1 MQLTSVQS
9 NAVNE
14 LIDFFSS
21 SYSNSQDKI
30 IEFKAPTG
38 SGKTFMLANFI
49 DKAISFNRELNSNQ
63 KIIFVIATLS
73 SADLPK
79 QMESNLRD
87 YAVYLNNRGMNIQR
101 YESPSVSDKN
111 LKDREFKFV
120 AENEK
125 VIIFGSSSFGKNRIF
140 TEQGILKAFLDQIK
154 NENYKLVYI
163 RDEAHFG
170 GDKKNKLNELE
181 QKFETDIQNAANFII
196 KMTATPKGENKQVII
211 TEKQL
216 EADSIQLL
224 KRNLKYNVGI
234 DKLNEEEIDNID
246 ILEQAC
252 KQFKRLKN
260 KCYNNKE
267 AEPGLFNINP
277 AMLIQVSDK
286 RKDHEEEFENR
297 INEITDCLKR
307 HGLTYAKYF
316 SSDKID
322 SEQRDIKSLKDIS
335 KDNSDIDA
343 IIFKVGPATGWNIP
357 RACMLVQLRNVSSDT
372 LSVQTIGRIKR
383 NPNPGFA
390 FDSNSVAND
399 YYVYSNNSSYKREV
413 ANFRLREEYHD
424 KIFATGNI
432 NKDLL
437 LKAADNDRFL
447 DEILR
452 QLSKDQILNFGND
465 YISHFKKFGYLVGKE
480 IEIFD
485 GDSSS
490 KRSLIEQK
498 IFNTIQLEK
507 YVLNFKKAN
516 TNLLPAKIVNGI
528 QNWFSTTILK
538 NNEDNKI
545 SIYLFWYILSRH
557 YLTKIRECYKKS
569 IQNVSLNNNLREYL
583 IKFSKTLPNNHYVYI
598 GTNNELKID
607 EEKFKYAYLNTL
619 RKDTNKHYFDSKPE
633 INFVHNVFNYL
644 NQTREY
650 KNIDIWS
657 KNPVINGMSFEYYSE
672 DNSIKNSYP
681 DFMFIYKKDHQIL
694 IEVKSHEN
702 DYDEAKSAKLIEA
715 YEKYIQDYQ
724 QPLTTSSLSLIL
736 AYISNDKSE
745 YMLLKGSS
753 TIENLK
759 EMLQEKTNNIP
770 DKKLSDIFD
779 KINEYINNE
788 KTA

>member
-343 IIFKVGPATGWNIP
+343 IIFKVGPATG
-357 RACMLVQLRNVSSDT
+357 
-372 LSVQTIGRIKR
+372 
-383 NPNPGFA
+383 
-390 FDSNSVAND
+390 
-399 YYVYSNNSSYKREV
+399 
-413 ANFRLREEYHD
+413 
-424 KIFATGNI
+424 
-432 NKDLL
+432 
-437 LKAADNDRFL
+437 
-447 DEILR
+447 
-452 QLSKDQILNFGND
+452 
-465 YISHFKKFGYLVGKE
+465 
-480 IEIFD
+480 
-485 GDSSS
+485 
-490 KRSLIEQK
+490 
-498 IFNTIQLEK
+498 
-507 YVLNFKKAN
+507 
-516 TNLLPAKIVNGI
+516 
-528 QNWFSTTILK
+528 
-538 NNEDNKI
+538 
-545 SIYLFWYILSRH
+545 
-557 YLTKIRECYKKS
+557 
-569 IQNVSLNNNLREYL
+569 
-583 IKFSKTLPNNHYVYI
+583 
-598 GTNNELKID
+598 
-607 EEKFKYAYLNTL
+607 
-619 RKDTNKHYFDSKPE
+619 
-633 INFVHNVFNYL
+633 
-644 NQTREY
+644 
-650 KNIDIWS
+650 
-657 KNPVINGMSFEYYSE
+657 
-672 DNSIKNSYP
+672 
-681 DFMFIYKKDHQIL
+681 
-694 IEVKSHEN
+694 
-702 DYDEAKSAKLIEA
+702 
-715 YEKYIQDYQ
+715 
-724 QPLTTSSLSLIL
+724 
-736 AYISNDKSE
+736 
-745 YMLLKGSS
+745 
-753 TIENLK
+753 
-759 EMLQEKTNNIP
+759 
-770 DKKLSDIFD
+770 
-779 KINEYINNE
+779 
-788 KTA
+788 